1 MNEVEIEATD
11 IGFDFDSA
19 VVTPVVL

>member
-1 MNEVEIEATD
+1 MNEVDIEAAD